1 MQSIAK
7 QKILVIESYHS
18 EFDWDISYIQGIQ
31 SVLKDEFELHYFQM
45 DTKRIATS
53 LHKER
58 SDKAWDM
65 YKRIAPDLVILGDD
79 DALQYLSERFMQVT
93 TPVIYLG
100 INNNPRNYN
109 IYQSKNISGVLER
122 PLFKRAIPIVAQILP
137 QKVKRILVM
146 FDNSVI
152 AHTIVEEVF
161 AGKTKMKI
169 SDVEVDIKLIANW
182 SEWQNTLLRSAD
194 NNYDAVFIGLF
205 HTLKDSNNRHVPEA
219 QVLNWSSNN
228 TPIPPFG
235 FWDFSIG
242 HDKNIGGLVIFG
254 FEQGKLAAEMAKE
267 VLLNKKQPYQLGT
280 KTAEKGRY
288 LFSRKALRK
297 YGLILPEKIAQRTS
311 YIE

>member
-31 SVLKDEFELHYFQM
+31 SVLEDEFELHYFQM

-79 DALQYLSERFMQVT
+79 DALQYLSERFMHVT

-122 PLFKRAIPIVAQILP
+122 PLFKRAIPIIAQILP
-137 QKVKRILVM
+137 QKVKRILGAV
-146 FDNSVI
+146 DLWCSIINQQCIGSHI
-152 AHTIVEEVF
+152 IVN
-161 AGKTKMKI
+161 ARATM
-169 SDVEVDIKLIANW
+169 
-182 SEWQNTLLRSAD
+182 
-194 NNYDAVFIGLF
+194 
-205 HTLKDSNNRHVPEA
+205 
-219 QVLNWSSNN
+219 
-228 TPIPPFG
+228 
-235 FWDFSIG
+235 
-242 HDKNIGGLVIFG
+242 
-254 FEQGKLAAEMAKE
+254 LA
-267 VLLNKKQPYQLGT
+267 
-280 KTAEKGRY
+280 
-288 LFSRKALRK
+288 
-297 YGLILPEKIAQRTS
+297 
-311 YIE
+311 